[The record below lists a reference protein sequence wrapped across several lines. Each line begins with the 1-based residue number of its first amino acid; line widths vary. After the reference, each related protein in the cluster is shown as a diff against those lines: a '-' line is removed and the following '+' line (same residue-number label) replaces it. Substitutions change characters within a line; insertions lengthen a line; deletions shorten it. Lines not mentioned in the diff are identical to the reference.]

1 MILST
6 WTNRRLAERYEE
18 YRARY
23 WSDEPVL
30 RSYRIEPGTFDR
42 AQRGWDPDA
51 RVIRID
57 LADHASDR
65 ELCATVLHEMAHVVA
80 GQSAHGARF
89 WEQVEHLLEQGA
101 PLMLETGALSQ
112 CAATLDIPI
121 PERFVLARQ
130 AFEPYAGRAS
140 GNQDLAT
147 SRATGTGRRRRR
159 PYYGE

>member
-6 WTNRRLAERYEE
+6 WTNRRLAELYEDH
-18 YRARY
+18 RARY
-23 WSDEPVL
+23 WSNEPVL
-30 RSYRIEPGTFDR
+30 RSYRIERGTFDR
-42 AQRGWDPDA
+42 AQRGWDADA

-57 LADHASDR
+57 PADHASDH
-65 ELCATVLHEMAHVVA
+65 ELSATVLHEMAHVVV

-112 CAATLDIPI
+112 CGATLEIPI
-121 PERFVLARQ
+121 PERFILARQ
-130 AFEPYAGRAS
+130 AFEPDARQS
-140 GNQDLAT
+140 ENQDVVT
-147 SRATGTGRRRRR
+147 SRGTGTGRKRRR